1 MTMINGG
8 GGGDECGDDD
18 DDDDDDVIVTFAGC
32 SLMQRGSVWLAEG
45 GAGRNL
51 SISSF

>member
-1 MTMINGG
+1 MTMMNGG
-8 GGGDECGDDD
+8 GGDDEGGV
-18 DDDDDDVIVTFAGC
+18 DDDDDVIVTFAGC